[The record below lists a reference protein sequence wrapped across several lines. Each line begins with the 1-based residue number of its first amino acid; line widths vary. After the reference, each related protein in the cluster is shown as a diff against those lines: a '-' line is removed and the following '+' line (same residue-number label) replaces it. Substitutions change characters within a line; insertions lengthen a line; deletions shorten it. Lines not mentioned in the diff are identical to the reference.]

1 MKLRMLKKPALLLA
15 LSGMICIGGTA
26 AYFTDYD
33 NKRNIVAVGH
43 NTTTIEEE
51 FPDPDPTPIPENPE
65 YTKKVWVANR
75 PYGEDG
81 FNVDSYIRVSLSYS
95 NNDIGKAVT
104 LEGLDTANWYYD
116 STDQYYYYKKVV
128 KEGQA
133 TTPLFTGI
141 KIDSSKVEDTYKD
154 AISEF
159 NVNVY
164 SESVSSQGFTD
175 YQSAWDYY
183 SKTIS

>member
-1 MKLRMLKKPALLLA
+1 MKLRMLSKPALLLA
-15 LSGMICIGGTA
+15 LSGIICIGGTA

-51 FPDPDPTPIPENPE
+51 FPDPEPTPIPENPT
-65 YTKKVWVANR
+65 YTKKVWVANK
-75 PYGEDG
+75 PYGENG
-81 FNVDSYIRVSLSYS
+81 FNVDTYIRVSVSYS
-95 NNDIGKAVT
+95 NYDIGKAVT
-104 LEGLDTANWYYD
+104 LNGLDTTNWIYNPN
-116 STDQYYYYKKVV
+116 DQFYYYTKVV
-128 KEGQA
+128 EEGQS

-141 KIDSSKVEDTYKD
+141 KIDSSKVEDTFKD

-164 SESVSSQGFTD
+164 SESVSSQGFAD
-175 YQSAWDYY
+175 YQSAWEYY
-183 SKTIS
+183 GKTIS